1 MLNTMHPDHMTA
13 QDRLAEVGTILSTA
27 IRRLREKQKTEKI
40 PLDNLPN
47 QCPYGRK
54 TTKGGR
60 R

>member
-1 MLNTMHPDHMTA
+1 MIYIHPDHMTA
-13 QDRLAEVGTILSTA
+13 QDRLAEVGSILSTA
-27 IRRLREKQKTEKI
+27 IRRLREKQKAEKI

-54 TTKGGR
+54 TTKGER